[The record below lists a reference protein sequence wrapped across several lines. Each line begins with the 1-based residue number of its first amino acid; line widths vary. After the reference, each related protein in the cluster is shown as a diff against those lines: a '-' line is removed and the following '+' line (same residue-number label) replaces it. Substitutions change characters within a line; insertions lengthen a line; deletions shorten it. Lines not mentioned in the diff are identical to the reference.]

1 MKYLIRDLPVNETFE
16 FDTFE
21 DSDDLPY
28 MQLMDR
34 FDEGMHSYG
43 LLALVESAT
52 DALVE
57 RWPDIDDHLA
67 PLGMK
72 LAGPIHKED

>member
-1 MKYLIRDLPVNETFE
+1 MQYLIRDTDVGETFA

-28 MQLMDR
+28 MQLLDR
-34 FDEGMHSYG
+34 FDEGMHTYYLVS
-43 LLALVESAT
+43 LVEDAA

-57 RWPDIDDHLA
+57 RRPDIDSRLA
-67 PLGMK
+67 PLGMR
-72 LAGPIHKED
+72 LARAGE

>member
-1 MKYLIRDLPVNETFE
+1 MQYLIRDTIAGETFE

-21 DSDDLPY
+21 DSGDLPY

-34 FDEGMHSYG
+34 FDEDMHSYG
-43 LLALVESAT
+43 LLALVESAA

-57 RWPDIDDHLA
+57 RWLDIDDHLA
-67 PLGMK
+67 PLGMR
-72 LAGPIHKED
+72 LARAGE

>member
-1 MKYLIRDLPVNETFE
+1 MQYLIRDTVVNETFE
-16 FDTFE
+16 FDTFP

-34 FDEGMHSYG
+34 FDEGMYSYG

-67 PLGMK
+67 PLGMR
-72 LAGPIHKED
+72 LARAGE